1 MQKDTKELIQ
11 LQLRTFLMKAVGLVV
26 SDEQINRVFYR
37 IKLKKNPDFDN
48 PETFSEKLQVLKMY
62 YDNPLVSMCVDKY
75 YAGQYVEKCG
85 HGDILKKIYAVYND
99 PDEIK
104 ADELPEK
111 CFLQMS
117 HMSKF
122 NYIVNGRDAKQIAH
136 IKKIFRRLMKY
147 NHYDLLREKPYKMLS
162 PRIICCELLEEP
174 KHKNLTDYKFYCFDG
189 EVKYFMISF
198 GEYEHNV
205 RNAKFDINWN
215 NLDKEF
221 KGKQVVN
228 VTCEDAPAN
237 FDEMIKIAQDL
248 SKGFPHVRVDL
259 YNISGRIV
267 FGELTFFSSGGFVH
281 VKSEEMDRKIGS
293 WVDLKKYRN
302 DLTKKFG

>member
-1 MQKDTKELIQ
+1 MQKDSKELIQ
-11 LQLRTFLMKAVGLVV
+11 LILRSYLMKGIGLVL
-26 SDEQINRVFYR
+26 SDEQINALFYR
-37 IKLKKNPDFDN
+37 IKLKKKPNFNHPI
-48 PETFSEKLQVLKMY
+48 TFSEKLQVLKMY

-75 YAGQYVEKCG
+75 YAAQYVEKCG
-85 HGDILKKIYAVYND
+85 YGNILKKTYAVYNN
-99 PDEIK
+99 PEEIK
-104 ADELPEK
+104 AEDLPEK

-122 NYIVNGRDAKQIAH
+122 NYIVLGRDKERIEH
-136 IKKIFRRLMKY
+136 IKKIFRSLMKY
-147 NHYDLLREKPYKMLS
+147 NHYNLLREKPYKALS

-174 KHKNLTDYKFYCFDG
+174 EHKTLTDYKFYCFDG

-205 RNAKFDINWN
+205 RNAKFDLQWN

-228 VTCEDAPAN
+228 VSREDAPAN
-237 FDEMIKIAQDL
+237 FDEMIKIARDL

-281 VKSEEMDRKIGS
+281 IESEEMDRKIGS
-293 WVDLKKYRN
+293 WINLEKYKE
-302 DLTKKFG
+302 DLTKRIN